1 MLLPCSR
8 VFFVANTQ
16 FLLKAAR
23 AAGSHHLV
31 WRRRPTISKA
41 RFAVT
46 VFHKRLRIIEKYGI
60 VGNLEPKANIYT
72 HTQPVWS
79 SANAIFWIPKLWGC
93 ASCIDSF
100 NRGKRVMRCCRASL
114 QCNSQ
119 WKFAYN
125 AQGNLTLT
133 WTRAWR
139 LPCFLLLNWRQ
150 NETNVLFLTVTHKDW
165 RGGKPE
171 DTQPAS
177 PSTAR
182 SFCSLKPE
190 AKIADRLLPG
200 PVFSAD
206 SELAF
211 YLLFPILTP
220 DPLIIFLVLSKNK
233 SNISVCV
240 PK

>member
-1 MLLPCSR
+1 MLLPCSH

-46 VFHKRLRIIEKYGI
+46 VFHKRLCIIEKYGI

-79 SANAIFWIPKLWGC
+79 SANTIFWILKLRGC

-150 NETNVLFLTVTHKDW
+150 NETNILFLTVTHKDR
-165 RGGKPE
+165 RG
-171 DTQPAS
+171 
-177 PSTAR
+177 R
-182 SFCSLKPE
+182 SLKTQSQQ
-190 AKIADRLLPG
+190 AQAQLGASALWNQKQRLQTGFFQGRSSLLTQSLPSIC
-200 PVFSAD
+200 F
-206 SELAF
+206 
-211 YLLFPILTP
+211 FP
-220 DPLIIFLVLSKNK
+220 S
-233 SNISVCV
+233 
-240 PK
+240 